1 MGVSLAVSLP
11 LRNDDTV
18 GHTCRLE
25 VNRMGIVAYCPNRH
39 RIKVKDELAGRKGI
53 CPECGIRFRIPQE
66 SQSELPVAAAASPA
80 STSPP
85 AREPGVGLP
94 IAEIVSFDAVLAAT
108 LPRAL
113 PLAEP
118 DVG

>member
-1 MGVSLAVSLP
+1 
-11 LRNDDTV
+11 
-18 GHTCRLE
+18 
-25 VNRMGIVAYCPNRH
+25 MGIVAYCPNRH

-53 CPECGIRFRIPQE
+53 CPECGIRFRIPHE
-66 SQSELPVAAAASPA
+66 SQSEPPVATAASPA

-85 AREPGVGLP
+85 AREPGRGLP
-94 IAEIVSFDAVLAAT
+94 LAEIVSFDAVLAAT

>member
-1 MGVSLAVSLP
+1 MSLAVSLP
-11 LRNDDTV
+11 PRNDSLTEHV
-18 GHTCRLE
+18 CRLE
-25 VNRMGIVAYCPNRH
+25 VNRMGIVAYCPNQH

-66 SQSELPVAAAASPA
+66 SQSELPVAAAALPA

-85 AREPGVGLP
+85 AREPGRGLP
-94 IAEIVSFDAVLAAT
+94 TAEIVSFDAVLAAT

-118 DVG
+118 NVG